1 MTEAFELQDGPN
13 QPYTIY
19 SQKYP
24 KVKDTFMKDN
34 TWAYPGVLPIDRHV
48 LREPVLSVSSQ
59 STPAA
64 NITIYLETLMLLL
77 QKQVTA
83 PADIPTSIM
92 FILIVQRKPSNAHSR
107 AVPQQWMFGGCC
119 KNR

>member
-24 KVKDTFMKDN
+24 TVKDTFMKEN

-48 LREPVLSVSSQ
+48 LREPVLSVS
-59 STPAA
+59 

-83 PADIPTSIM
+83 PADIRTSID
-92 FILIVQRKPSNAHSR
+92 VHSSTR
-107 AVPQQWMFGGCC
+107 
-119 KNR
+119 R

>member
-24 KVKDTFMKDN
+24 TVKDTFMKEN

-83 PADIPTSIM
+83 PADIRTSID
-92 FILIVQRKPSNAHSR
+92 VHSSTR
-107 AVPQQWMFGGCC
+107 
-119 KNR
+119 R